1 MREGMTVLKLDKYEI
16 GLIIN
21 ALNDLRNGLIQ
32 KNDYTDAVDELLIKI
47 SNAPSKKKCLVR
59 SL

>member
-21 ALNDLRNGLIQ
+21 ALNDLRNELIQ
-32 KNDYTDAVDELLIKI
+32 KNDYTDAIDELLIKI